1 MQRVGAALSAVCG
14 LLITVP
20 SLIAEHRSW
29 VHVSFSS
36 CGSWALNAGRLSSG
50 GTWAWLLRG
59 MWDLPRA
66 GIKPMSPALAGGFL
80 SIVPQGQSQNTLYS
94 PPGVWMVPLVPSFQI
109 PAV

>member
-59 MWDLPRA
+59 MWDLP
-66 GIKPMSPALAGGFL
+66 GSGMESVSLALAGGF
-80 SIVPQGQSQNTLYS
+80 STTEPPENGQPSPVRFSFGFISTHVYLYS
-94 PPGVWMVPLVPSFQI
+94 RW
-109 PAV
+109 